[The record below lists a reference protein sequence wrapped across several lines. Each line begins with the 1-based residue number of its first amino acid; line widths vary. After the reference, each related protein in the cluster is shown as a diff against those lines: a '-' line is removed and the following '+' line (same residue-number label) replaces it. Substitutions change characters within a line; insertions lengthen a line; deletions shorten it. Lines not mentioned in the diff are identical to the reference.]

1 MPRWRQSSG
10 IGGKAMI
17 RNGEIN
23 MSEIK
28 RILRKYWWILPLTI
42 MSGGA
47 LGLGATMVL
56 PKKFT
61 SQARIQIHEQ
71 SVSTDLVKPILTEA
85 TNARLSSM
93 QEQILSRTQLQSI
106 IERLGLYPSDRG
118 KMHMEDLVFRLRK
131 AIDVTPPESSLGGQ
145 SRQLPGFY
153 VNVTFDNPESA
164 QRVCSEITNKFME
177 QNVKYMNE
185 KTKQAADFLAERAD
199 DAKRSLDEQDAK
211 LADFKKKY
219 MGSLPD
225 QQQANL
231 SLLQTMNSQLDAVT
245 QSISRAQQDKAMNES
260 LLAALLGTWKATKVG
275 VTPAGTLEGQ
285 LTTLQEQL
293 ATLQSRY
300 TAEHPDVI
308 KTKNQIEQLQQ
319 RIASAPKGEQSATNA
334 TPGEIEPPQ
343 IQQMRAKIR
352 QDEMS
357 AVDLTK
363 RQAQIQSQI
372 GVLQGRL
379 QLSPDVEQQFKELTR
394 SYQAASDSYN
404 DLLKRHDQ
412 ATIAQSFTQDQQGE
426 QFSMEDPPSLP
437 MTPSFPNK
445 TRFAGGGLAGGLA
458 LGLAVLYL
466 LAALDSSMHSER
478 DVEVCL
484 KLPVLAMVP
493 TVDPAGKGRES
504 HNGKPKELGFANTRS

>member
-1 MPRWRQSSG
+1 LAA
-10 IGGKAMI
+10 KAMI

-23 MSEIK
+23 MSEVK
-28 RILRKYWWILPLTI
+28 RILRKYWWILPLAIT
-42 MSGGA
+42 SGGA

-61 SQARIQIHEQ
+61 SQARIQVHEQ
-71 SVSTDLVKPILTEA
+71 SVSTDLVKPVLTEA
-85 TNARLSSM
+85 TNARLASM

-106 IERLGLYPSDRG
+106 IERLGLYPADRG
-118 KMHMEDLVFRLRK
+118 KTHMEDLVFRLRK
-131 AIDVTPPESSLGGQ
+131 AIEVTPPDTSLGVQ

-153 VNVTFDNPESA
+153 VNVTYDNPEIA

-211 LADFKKKY
+211 LAEFKKKY

-231 SLLQTMNSQLDAVT
+231 GLLQTMNSQLDAIT
-245 QSISRAQQDKAMNES
+245 QAISRAQQDKAMNES
-260 LLAALLGTWKATKVG
+260 LLSAQLGTWKATKVG
-275 VTPAGTLEGQ
+275 VTPTETLEEQ

-293 ATLQSRY
+293 AVLLSRY

-319 RIASAPKGEQSATNA
+319 RIASAPKGAQSATNA
-334 TPGEIEPPQ
+334 APGEIEPPQ
-343 IQQMRAKIR
+343 IQQMRAKIK
-352 QDEMS
+352 QDEMGV
-357 AVDLTK
+357 ADLIT
-363 RQAQIQSQI
+363 RQGRLQSQI

-379 QLSPDVEQQFKELTR
+379 QLSPEVEQQFKELTR

-426 QFSMEDPPSLP
+426 QFSMEDPPNLP
-437 MTPSFPNK
+437 MTPSFPDK
-445 TRFAGGGLAGGLA
+445 TKFAGGGLAGGLA
-458 LGLAVLYL
+458 LALAVLYL

-484 KLPVLAMVP
+484 KVPVLAMVP
-493 TVDPAGKGRES
+493 SVDPTAMGRS
-504 HNGKPKELGFANTRS
+504 NQNGNPKELGFANTRS

>member
-1 MPRWRQSSG
+1 
-10 IGGKAMI
+10 MI
-17 RNGEIN
+17 RNGEIT
-23 MSEIK
+23 MSEVK

-61 SQARIQIHEQ
+61 SQSRVQIHEQ
-71 SVSTDLVKPILTEA
+71 SVSTDLVKPVLTEA
-85 TNARLSSM
+85 SNARLASM
-93 QEQILSRTQLQSI
+93 QEKILSRTELQAI
-106 IERLGLYPSDRG
+106 IEKLGLYPSDRG
-118 KMHMEDLVFRLRK
+118 KMHMEDLVLRLRK
-131 AIDVTPPESSLGGQ
+131 AIEVTPPDTLLGVQ

-153 VNVTFDNPESA
+153 INVTLDNPEIA
-164 QRVCSEITNKFME
+164 KRVCSEITNRFME

-185 KTKQAADFLAERAD
+185 KTKQAADFLGAQAE
-199 DAKRSLDEQDAK
+199 DAKRNLDEQDGK
-211 LADFKKKY
+211 LAEFKKKY

-231 SLLQTMNSQLDAVT
+231 SLLQTMNSQLDAIT

-260 LLAALLGTWKATKVG
+260 LLAAQLGTWKATKVG
-275 VTPAGTLEGQ
+275 VTPTETLEEQ
-285 LTTLQEQL
+285 LTALQEQL

-300 TAEHPDVI
+300 TPEHPDVI
-308 KTKNQIEQLQQ
+308 KTRNQIEQLQQ
-319 RIASAPKGEQSATNA
+319 RIAAAPQGSQSATNA
-334 TPGEIEPPQ
+334 TPGEIEPPA
-343 IQQMRAKIR
+343 IQQFRAKVR
-352 QDEMS
+352 QDDMMV
-357 AVDLTK
+357 ADLTK
-363 RQAQIQSQI
+363 RQNQVQSQI

-379 QLSPDVEQQFKELTR
+379 QLSPAVEQQFKELTR

-404 DLLKRHDQ
+404 DLLKRRDQ
-412 ATIAQSFTQDQQGE
+412 ALIAQSFTQDQQGE

-437 MTPSFPNK
+437 MTPSFPK
-445 TRFAGGGLAGGLA
+445 KAIFGGGGLGGGLA
-458 LGLAVLYL
+458 LGFAVLYL

-493 TVDPAGKGRES
+493 TVDPAGKGHTNQGGRT
-504 HNGKPKELGFANTRS
+504 KELGFAGSRT